1 LLLLIGGLILRYSFD
16 AMDDVFL
23 LGIRL
28 ALFGIFLVGGGIVR
42 LPMKVVTDSDLIP
55 VSDSD
60 VMPVAIGAKRR
71 WHDHSGRT
79 DRHPST
85 GMQI

>member
-1 LLLLIGGLILRYSFD
+1 MLTRIRQSSLFKAVSDISTFAFVIGLAIS
-16 AMDDVFL
+16 VFS
-23 LGIRL
+23 GIEL
-28 ALFGIFLVGGGIVR
+28 R